1 MKSRRVYLAL
11 TVSLVLVAAA
21 CGGDGGQAISD
32 PSEQGAE
39 SGGDGSPGDSL
50 DPPENITI
58 PLPNGGTLTASISDP
73 ANRYAY
79 VYAEY
84 SPDAFDEIVA
94 FYTDWAETDPRDRS
108 GGDSSFESQ
117 GTTVRA
123 ALWNGPASRISVV
136 ECAGDSD
143 AVCVEISDNDA

>member
-1 MKSRRVYLAL
+1 MRRRVMLAL
-11 TVSLVLVAAA
+11 MAVLVLAA

-32 PSEQGAE
+32 PSEQGAG
-39 SGGDGSPGDSL
+39 SGDDGSAGDRL

-79 VYAEY
+79 VSAEY
-84 SPDAFDEIVA
+84 SLDEFDEIVA
-94 FYTDWAETDPRDRS
+94 FYTDWAETDPRDWS
-108 GGDSSFESQ
+108 GRDSSFESQ

-123 ALWNGPASRISVV
+123 ALWDGPASRISVV